1 MKRPSGGPEAASRRG
16 IIASIT
22 AFACAA
28 GLGVMLGSSA
38 RAEGVIKAT
47 NGDWETRCDTPT
59 GAKGEQ
65 CAMI

>member
-1 MKRPSGGPEAASRRG
+1 MKRPSCRLDARSRRG
-16 IIASIT
+16 IIASVT
-22 AFACAA
+22 VFALAA
-28 GLGVMLGSSA
+28 GLGIIVGLPA
-38 RAEGVIKAT
+38 KAEGVIKAT